1 MIIEVCLI
9 EKLQGILDDPEKV
22 KKIIQTD
29 LEDIK
34 DRYGDERRTQIVPQ
48 EGEIKLEDM
57 IRVKSKL

>member
-1 MIIEVCLI
+1 M
-9 EKLQGILDDPEKV
+9 

-57 IRVKSKL
+57 IKSEEQIVTITHKGYIKRMAD